1 MPPRHPID
9 PALRQYLDA
18 LDAASGPLP
27 ADDAARVREAREGMV
42 RALLA
47 REAIP
52 GLPNA
57 VRVRDVVIGAGL
69 TGRLY
74 LPERMTPAPAVLVY
88 THGGGWVFG
97 SVETHDPFCR
107 LLAHAAGVII
117 LSVEYRLA
125 PEHPYPAARDDAL
138 AAWHW
143 AVAEAAGFGGDPR
156 RILLGGDSAGAQLAM
171 VTARRVLLAAGGADG
186 QAAVRPAGVM
196 LLYPATDHPSGG
208 HASYVE
214 NATGYRLTA
223 EAMHWFWRQYAPD
236 GDPADPDLSPLRA
249 GVLPDMPPVLVA
261 TADYDPL
268 RDEGIALA
276 RRLEAA
282 GVAVTHLHAPDMH
295 HNFPV
300 HPGSVA
306 RFPQCDTAM
315 AGMAGWLRSVAG

>member
-18 LDAASGPLP
+18 LDAVSGPLP
-27 ADDAARVREAREGMV
+27 ADDAARVREVREGMV
-42 RALLA
+42 RALSA

-107 LLAHAAGVII
+107 LLADAAGVII

-156 RILLGGDSAGAQLAM
+156 RVLLGGDSAGAQLAM

-186 QAAVRPAGVM
+186 RAAVRPAGVM

-276 RRLEAA
+276 RRLETA

-306 RFPQCDTAM
+306 RFSQCDTAM
-315 AGMAGWLRSVAG
+315 AGIAGWLRSVAA

>member
-18 LDAASGPLP
+18 LDAVSGPPP

-74 LPERMTPAPAVLVY
+74 LPERMTSAPAVLVY

-107 LLAHAAGVII
+107 LLANAAGVII
-117 LSVEYRLA
+117 LSIEYRLA

-156 RILLGGDSAGAQLAM
+156 RVLLGGDSAGAQLAM

-186 QAAVRPAGVM
+186 QAAVRPTVVRG
-196 LLYPATDHPSGG
+196 PS
-208 HASYVE
+208 
-214 NATGYRLTA
+214 
-223 EAMHWFWRQYAPD
+223 FC
-236 GDPADPDLSPLRA
+236 
-249 GVLPDMPPVLVA
+249 
-261 TADYDPL
+261 
-268 RDEGIALA
+268 
-276 RRLEAA
+276 RR
-282 GVAVTHLHAPDMH
+282 
-295 HNFPV
+295 
-300 HPGSVA
+300 
-306 RFPQCDTAM
+306 R
-315 AGMAGWLRSVAG
+315 